1 VPSLTDEI
9 DEPIYAGAFLRNRAL
24 LARTDADSQSIA
36 RWVAEQEDK
45 EADKRNATSNWAD
58 EMRRLIEVIRPK

>member
-1 VPSLTDEI
+1 MTSDE
-9 DEPIYAGAFLRNRAL
+9 RAL
-24 LARTDADSQSIA
+24 LLSIA

-45 EADKRNATSNWAD
+45 EAQKHNTTSNWAD